1 MAERIKKEVITAVR
15 MEKLMFD
22 LLNEH
27 ARKYATGSNSET
39 LRKILKAFFAPA
51 LYKKYGYELEKQ
63 RSGKVFSPGEF
74 DNEVEQFLE
83 FLREAKESAQE
94 SLSYI
99 EDAIK
104 DYEEIAEKNFKFDE
118 LWKIA
123 RQKRQK

>member
-15 MEKLMFD
+15 MEQLMFD

-39 LRKILKAFFAPA
+39 LRTILKAFFAPA
-51 LYKKYGYELEKQ
+51 LYRKYGAELEKQ
-63 RSGKVFSPGEF
+63 RNGKIFSPGEF

-83 FLREAKESAQE
+83 FLREAKESAKD
-94 SLSYI
+94 SLEYL
-99 EDAIK
+99 EQAII
-104 DYEEIAEKNFKFDE
+104 DFEEIAERQFKFDE

-123 RQKRQK
+123 RQRRE